1 MKNCIKLILCFLL
14 INVFNSCTN
23 NIDELSEDT
32 FLKNG
37 DFEAGKEEWIF
48 FSNRGTVEIDNVL
61 SYGKGS
67 SSVKIVANGASNPGI
82 KQERIGIGVVKPGDN
97 IQISF
102 DHIGSIEGEG
112 GLVNLLLFIERA
124 EGEQG
129 DPITHIF
136 EPRPSLS
143 ETWSNYNKS
152 FVIPDNAIVTGGISI
167 LIESVCGGAP
177 GCIVNA
183 NIDNVTISI
192 NP

>member
-1 MKNCIKLILCFLL
+1 MKNCIKLILCFFL

-102 DHIGSIEGEG
+102 DQIGSIEGEG

>member
-1 MKNCIKLILCFLL
+1 M
-14 INVFNSCTN
+14 
-23 NIDELSEDT
+23 
-32 FLKNG
+32 
-37 DFEAGKEEWIF
+37 
-48 FSNRGTVEIDNVL
+48 
-61 SYGKGS
+61 
-67 SSVKIVANGASNPGI
+67 
-82 KQERIGIGVVKPGDN
+82 
-97 IQISF
+97 
-102 DHIGSIEGEG
+102 
-112 GLVNLLLFIERA
+112 LLFIERA

-177 GCIVNA
+177 GCMVNA

>member
-1 MKNCIKLILCFLL
+1 MTNYFKTNFFLL
-14 INVFNSCTN
+14 ITILLNSCTIN
-23 NIDELSEDT
+23 QDEISYT

-37 DFEAGKEEWIF
+37 DFEKGKEDWIF
-48 FSNRGTVEIDNVL
+48 FSNRGTVEIDNEL

-82 KQERIGIGVVKPGDN
+82 KQERIGIGVVKPGDT

-136 EPRPSLS
+136 DPRPSLS
-143 ETWSNYNKS
+143 ET
-152 FVIPDNAIVTGGISI
+152 FG
-167 LIESVCGGAP
+167 L
-177 GCIVNA
+177 
-183 NIDNVTISI
+183 ISI
-192 NP
+192 NHLLYQIIL